1 MSGWWNANKFLLV
14 LPSNILER
22 AAAYDEASKKM
33 YCVVATTVFIFELA
47 ALTIDYRQ
55 QRVLIF
61 FPLASYQRAHS
72 KFRVSVMMTT
82 SAAIVVGL
90 EVGTMNSSST
100 LQLVIYIYRVVR

>member
-1 MSGWWNANKFLLV
+1 
-14 LPSNILER
+14 
-22 AAAYDEASKKM
+22 M

-72 KFRVSVMMTT
+72 KFRVSVMTT
-82 SAAIVVGL
+82 TAAIVVGL

-100 LQLVIYIYRVVR
+100 LQLVIYIYSTVS